1 MAQYNN
7 KLPCNKDL
15 AMNNIT
21 ELVLLFLCMPAAGG
35 GGGVGVSALLDYAII
50 TKISCDGSVQ

>member
-35 GGGVGVSALLDYAII
+35 GGGGGGGGLVCLRCLIMP
-50 TKISCDGSVQ
+50 